1 LHSAS
6 PRCLNQTQFAR
17 RQHPQ
22 IQQETDEV
30 ILMRTTQ
37 LIATLTLSA
46 AAVAFAAQANAES
59 LRLAPGT
66 PPAHPG
72 NTPLFTSFQDQMAE
86 KTGSRMTGTILG
98 TEVVN
103 LGNMRNAVTSGLA
116 DVGMFLPAYFP
127 ADLPNINL
135 VGDLSFQGTNS
146 QAMAAAMT
154 DYIVNCADCQED
166 LKNLGIVYTSS
177 HASDLYQLLTTEP
190 VSDLDDMQGLRLRAG
205 NPQYA
210 RWASSMGASP
220 SNTSVGETFE
230 AISQGVLD
238 GTIASSADLISFR
251 LDDVVT
257 HITTIR
263 LGTYHSTISHAFGRN
278 TWANLSDADRKML
291 AESSSLSS
299 AMATQRWAQEMP
311 TEAEALARS
320 EGIVFVEPSQELL
333 DATETFKA
341 QDMAQVIADAGA
353 RYGVD
358 NAEAKI
364 EQFNSAVDKWTAI
377 ANELD
382 NDPEA
387 IAARVNEEVWAKV
400 DFSSYGVQ

>member
-1 LHSAS
+1 
-6 PRCLNQTQFAR
+6 
-17 RQHPQ
+17 
-22 IQQETDEV
+22 
-30 ILMRTTQ
+30 MRTTGF
-37 LIATLTLSA
+37 LATLTLSA
-46 AAVAFAAQANAES
+46 AALAFATQATHAEN

-72 NTPLFTSFQDQMAE
+72 HTPLFTSFQDQLAE
-86 KTGSRMTGTILG
+86 KTGNRMTGNILG
-98 TEVVN
+98 TEVAN

-116 DVGMFLPAYFP
+116 DAGMFLPAYFP
-127 ADLPNINL
+127 SDLPEINL

-146 QAMAAAMT
+146 QAMGAAMT
-154 DYIVNCADCQED
+154 DYIVNCADCQEN
-166 LKNLGIVYTSS
+166 LKSLGIVYTSS

-190 VSDLDDMQGLRLRAG
+190 VSDLDDMRGLRLRAG

-210 RWASSMGASP
+210 RWASAMGASP

-230 AISQGVLD
+230 AISQGILD

-251 LDDVVT
+251 LDDVIT

-278 TWANLSDADRKML
+278 SWARLSEADRKML

-299 AMATQRWAQEMP
+299 ALATQRWAHEMP
-311 TEAEALARS
+311 AEAEALARS
-320 EGIVFVEPSQELL
+320 EGIEFVEPSQELL
-333 DATETFKA
+333 DATATFVVD
-341 QDMAQVIADAGA
+341 DMAQVIADAES
-353 RYGVD
+353 RYNLNNVP
-358 NAEAKI
+358 AKL
-364 EQFNSAVDKWTAI
+364 EQFTTLVDKWTAI

-387 IAARVNEEVWAKV
+387 IAERVNEEVWAKV
-400 DFSSYGVQ
+400 DFSTYGVQ

>member
-1 LHSAS
+1 
-6 PRCLNQTQFAR
+6 
-17 RQHPQ
+17 
-22 IQQETDEV
+22 
-30 ILMRTTQ
+30 MRTTQ
-37 LIATLTLSA
+37 IIATLTLSA
-46 AAVAFAAQANAES
+46 AAIAFAAQANAES

-66 PPAHPG
+66 PPSHPG
-72 NTPLFTSFQDQMAE
+72 HTPLFTSFQDQMAK
-86 KTGSRMTGTILG
+86 KTGSRMTGSILG

-127 ADLPNINL
+127 SDLPDINL

-154 DYIVNCADCQED
+154 DYIVNCADCQVD
-166 LKNLGIVYTSS
+166 LKNLGIVYSSS

-190 VSDLDDMQGLRLRAG
+190 VSDIDDMQGLRLRAG

-210 RWASSMGASP
+210 RWASSLGASP

-230 AISQGVLD
+230 AISQGILD

-251 LDDVVT
+251 LDDVIT

-278 TWANLSDADRKML
+278 TWANLSETDRKML

-299 AMATQRWAQEMP
+299 ALATQRWAHEMP
-311 TEAEALARS
+311 AEAEALARNK
-320 EGIVFVEPSQELL
+320 GIEFVQPSQALL
-333 DATETFKA
+333 DATATFKEE
-341 QDMAQVIADAGA
+341 DMAQVIADAES
-353 RYGVD
+353 RYGIENV
-358 NAEAKI
+358 EAKL
-364 EQFNSAVDKWTAI
+364 EQFTSTVDKWTAI
-377 ANELD
+377 ADELD

-387 IAARVNEEVWAKV
+387 IAERVNEEVWAKV

>member
-1 LHSAS
+1 
-6 PRCLNQTQFAR
+6 
-17 RQHPQ
+17 
-22 IQQETDEV
+22 
-30 ILMRTTQ
+30 MRTTR

-46 AAVAFAAQANAES
+46 TAIAFAAQANAES

-72 NTPLFTSFQDQMAE
+72 HTPLFTSFQDQLAE

-103 LGNMRNAVTSGLA
+103 LGNMRNGVTSGLA
-116 DVGMFLPAYFP
+116 DAGMFLPAYFP
-127 ADLPNINL
+127 SDLPNINL

-166 LKNLGIVYTSS
+166 LKGLGIVYTSS
-177 HASDLYQLLTTEP
+177 HSSDLYQLLTTEA
-190 VSDLDDMQGLRLRAG
+190 VSDIDDMQGLRLRAG

-210 RWASSMGASP
+210 RWASSLGASP

-230 AISQGVLD
+230 AISQGILD

-251 LDDVVT
+251 LDDVIT

-278 TWANLSDADRKML
+278 TWASLSEADRKML

-299 AMATQRWAQEMP
+299 ALATQRWAHEMP
-311 TEAEALARS
+311 AEAEALARN
-320 EGIVFVEPSQELL
+320 EGIEFVEPSQALL
-333 DATETFKA
+333 DATARFKEE
-341 QDMAQVIADAGA
+341 DMAQVIADAESRFGIEN
-353 RYGVD
+353 V
-358 NAEAKI
+358 EAKL
-364 EQFNSAVDKWTAI
+364 EQFTSAVDKWTAI
-377 ANELD
+377 ATELD
-382 NDPEA
+382 DDPEA
-387 IAARVNEEVWAKV
+387 IAARVNEEVWANV

>member
-1 LHSAS
+1 
-6 PRCLNQTQFAR
+6 LNQTQYAR
-17 RQHPQ
+17 QQHPQ

-154 DYIVNCADCQED
+154 DYVVNCADCQED